1 MLFSIE
7 WGLGFVPRGSVR
19 LILWQ
24 QPVHTLFSPLV
35 REMLHLC
42 CCFCDKDPP
51 CQLSAAEDYCLCSDL
66 LLVLDK
72 SMSASFSQNLNSFWL
87 WSGENEKRE
96 HSWLHLK
103 LDVLRW
109 LYPHILT
116 ITGLL
121 SFEAPEWCLSCISY
135 KACSLSH
142 LMYFVEVF
150 SSCFCCC
157 FYILITFL
165 KNHRYERL

>member
-96 HSWLHLK
+96 HSWLQRSSVKSVFWAFFWGQKRFVHSWGLESRWVVAIASVCLAVCAQALK
-103 LDVLRW
+103 LSSTN
-109 LYPHILT
+109 P
-116 ITGLL
+116 GNC
-121 SFEAPEWCLSCISY
+121 PCIS
-135 KACSLSH
+135 CWGMWL
-142 LMYFVEVF
+142 
-150 SSCFCCC
+150 
-157 FYILITFL
+157 FL
-165 KNHRYERL
+165 KEWLR